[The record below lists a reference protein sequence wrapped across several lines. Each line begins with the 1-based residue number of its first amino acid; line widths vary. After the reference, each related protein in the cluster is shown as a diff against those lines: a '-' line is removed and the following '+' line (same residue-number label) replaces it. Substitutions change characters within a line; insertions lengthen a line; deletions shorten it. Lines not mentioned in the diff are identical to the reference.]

1 MIRNEQMYYGSFF
14 LILIVLL
21 VISQSKV
28 YGQSPIAPDILP
40 VNTPE
45 IITLPKTHHLLSKA
59 IFSQDDQVNVI
70 VNPVFDDN
78 STNIAFYIQC
88 PSQACTDVGTVV
100 APLYIF
106 TAENLG
112 HGSLPLTKYWEV
124 PAHTSY
130 VALEYKNDNQQFSC
144 SNLTL
149 EQCISDTH
157 FIKRFNF
164 EVVASGVAI
173 TKAMTEVVE
182 TKNADTPN
190 VSDALLQLSISL
202 SSTSISSNL
211 ENGLIVTASL
221 DNIISIATTTIATQT
236 NKVIETNDNPP
247 PSSFIQNIVESIIEI
262 FTDPIPTPAVPTA
275 PQAESS
281 PTVEAAPEGP
291 PHDFTATPFAV
302 ENEVQ
307 SPVVHDEVI
316 TNDIT
321 TTTF

>member
-1 MIRNEQMYYGSFF
+1 MYYGSFF
-14 LILIVLL
+14 LILIMLL

-28 YGQSPIAPDILP
+28 YGQSPIAPDVLP
-40 VNTPE
+40 ANTPE
-45 IITLPKTHHLLSKA
+45 IITLPKTNHLLSKA

-88 PSQACTDVGTVV
+88 PSQACTDVGTAA
-100 APLYIF
+100 APLFIF

-164 EVVASGVAI
+164 EVVASGVSI
-173 TKAMTEVVE
+173 TKAMTEVGE

-221 DNIISIATTTIATQT
+221 DNIVSIATTSMATQT
-236 NKVIETNDNPP
+236 NEVSETKENPP
-247 PSSFIQNIVESIIEI
+247 PSSFIQNIIESIIEI
-262 FTDPIPTPAVPTA
+262 FTDPIPTPAEPVT

-281 PTVEAAPEGP
+281 PTFEAAPEVP
-291 PHDFTATPFAV
+291 PHDITATPSPI

-307 SPVVHDEVI
+307 SPVVQDEVI

>member
-1 MIRNEQMYYGSFF
+1 MYYGSFF
-14 LILIVLL
+14 LILIMLL

-28 YGQSPIAPDILP
+28 YGQSPIAPDVLP
-40 VNTPE
+40 ANTPE
-45 IITLPKTHHLLSKA
+45 IITLPKTNHLLSKA

-88 PSQACTDVGTVV
+88 PSQACTDVGTAA
-100 APLYIF
+100 APLFIF

-164 EVVASGVAI
+164 EVVASGVSI
-173 TKAMTEVVE
+173 TKAMTEVGE

-221 DNIISIATTTIATQT
+221 DNIVSIATTSMATQT
-236 NKVIETNDNPP
+236 NEVSETKENPP
-247 PSSFIQNIVESIIEI
+247 PSSFIQNIIESIIEI
-262 FTDPIPTPAVPTA
+262 FTDPIPTPAEPVT

-281 PTVEAAPEGP
+281 PTFEAAPEVP
-291 PHDFTATPFAV
+291 PHDITATSSPV
-302 ENEVQ
+302 ENEIQ
-307 SPVVHDEVI
+307 SPVVQDEVI

>member
-1 MIRNEQMYYGSFF
+1 MYYGSFF
-14 LILIVLL
+14 LILIMLL

-28 YGQSPIAPDILP
+28 YGQSPIAPDVLP
-40 VNTPE
+40 ANTPE
-45 IITLPKTHHLLSKA
+45 IITLPKTNHLLSKA

-88 PSQACTDVGTVV
+88 PSQACTDVGSVS
-100 APLYIF
+100 APMYIF

-164 EVVASGVAI
+164 EVVASGVPI

-221 DNIISIATTTIATQT
+221 DNIVSIATTSMATQT
-236 NKVIETNDNPP
+236 NEVSETKDNPP
-247 PSSFIQNIVESIIEI
+247 PSSFIQNIIESIIEI
-262 FTDPIPTPAVPTA
+262 FTDPIPTPAEPAT

-281 PTVEAAPEGP
+281 PTFEAAPEVP
-291 PHDFTATPFAV
+291 PHDITATSSPV
-302 ENEVQ
+302 ENEIQ
-307 SPVVHDEVI
+307 SPVVQDEVI

>member
-1 MIRNEQMYYGSFF
+1 MNMIKNNQMYYGSFF
-14 LILIVLL
+14 LILIILL

-28 YGQSPIAPDILP
+28 YGQSPIVPDILP

-59 IFSQDDQVNVI
+59 IFSQDDQVNVL

-88 PSQACTDVGTVV
+88 PSQACTDIGTVA

-144 SNLTL
+144 SNLSL

-157 FIKRFNF
+157 FIKRFDF
-164 EVVASGVAI
+164 EVVASGVPI

-182 TKNADTPN
+182 IKNANTPQ

-221 DNIISIATTTIATQT
+221 DNIISIATTTLATQT

-247 PSSFIQNIVESIIEI
+247 SSSFLKNIVVSIIEI
-262 FTDPIPTPAVPTA
+262 FTDPIPTPA
-275 PQAESS
+275 ES
-281 PTVEAAPEGP
+281 TEQQHAGHARCRRQ
-291 PHDFTATPFAV
+291 DF
-302 ENEVQ
+302 
-307 SPVVHDEVI
+307 
-316 TNDIT
+316 
-321 TTTF
+321 